1 MFETATTNLIGTQGG
16 GASTDWTKWN
26 HYGARTY
33 WSSESQTSDPS
44 YGNVY
49 MESMPIV
56 LVLPHNGQI

>member
-33 WSSESQTSDPS
+33 WSSESQTLIQATQCF
-44 YGNVY
+44 
-49 MESMPIV
+49 MESMHSV
-56 LVLPHNGQI
+56 SAAA